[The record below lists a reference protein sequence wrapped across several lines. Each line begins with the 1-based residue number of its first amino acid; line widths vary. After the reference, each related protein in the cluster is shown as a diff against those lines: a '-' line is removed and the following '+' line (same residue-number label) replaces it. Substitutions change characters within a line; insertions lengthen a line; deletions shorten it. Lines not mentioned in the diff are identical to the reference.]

1 MQFNNIF
8 SIVFLSFL
16 FLSIIV
22 KIFLD
27 LINYR
32 HRKRNL
38 KTIPPELNGM
48 VDEKKLL
55 LINQYSNEKLIFS
68 LIGYFFDKIVLL
80 LILFLGIFPL
90 YYNFLTNYFSNVYF
104 LTLLFFGGFY
114 LFELILGLPFSLYF
128 NFVIEKKYQFN
139 KMTLPIWI
147 SDLIKRII
155 ISAVIGVILL
165 VPLIFFVYKFE
176 NIWWIMIWGFML
188 AFSLIMQVL
197 YPMVIA
203 PLFNKFM
210 PLENESLRKKIEKL
224 LFDSGLKPGGIFEM
238 DASKRSS
245 HSNAYFTGLGKSK
258 RIVLFDSLLK
268 NHSEDEILSILAH
281 EIGHFKHKHVLKGII
296 YSSLISLASLFI
308 AYLLIDNEYLYSAF
322 NFSGKIDLNSLKIV
336 GLFLLTIVSSPIS
349 FLSSPIGS
357 AMSRRHEYQAD
368 EYAVKMIGK
377 SDYLVESLKRLNVD
391 NLSNIF
397 PADVYV
403 WFYYSHPPLF
413 KRIRALEAVK
423 V

>member
-1 MQFNNIF
+1 MICVNALYAISPQG
-8 SIVFLSFL
+8 
-16 FLSIIV
+16 
-22 KIFLD
+22 
-27 LINYR
+27 
-32 HRKRNL
+32 
-38 KTIPPELNGM
+38 P
-48 VDEKKLL
+48 
-55 LINQYSNEKLIFS
+55 
-68 LIGYFFDKIVLL
+68 
-80 LILFLGIFPL
+80 IL
-90 YYNFLTNYFSNVYF
+90 
-104 LTLLFFGGFY
+104 
-114 LFELILGLPFSLYF
+114 
-128 NFVIEKKYQFN
+128 
-139 KMTLPIWI
+139 
-147 SDLIKRII
+147 
-155 ISAVIGVILL
+155 
-165 VPLIFFVYKFE
+165 
-176 NIWWIMIWGFML
+176 
-188 AFSLIMQVL
+188 
-197 YPMVIA
+197 
-203 PLFNKFM
+203 
-210 PLENESLRKKIEKL
+210 KKIL
-224 LFDSGLKPGGIFEM
+224 RWLKPGGIFEM